1 MDSDMEPVS
10 MSQNKVI
17 STLDNGKMMDFQ
29 AKVSLSSQMDNDMK
43 DKWSMEL
50 EKDKEPSTTVMAEFI
65 EAPGIMIKEMDMELK
80 KEFIIMKGN
89 GKMIRNKDKEW

>member
-1 MDSDMEPVS
+1 
-10 MSQNKVI
+10 
-17 STLDNGKMMDFQ
+17 
-29 AKVSLSSQMDNDMK
+29 
-43 DKWSMEL
+43 MEL

-89 GKMIRNKDKEW
+89 GKMIRNKDKE

>member
-1 MDSDMEPVS
+1 MEPVS

-43 DKWSMEL
+43 DK
-50 EKDKEPSTTVMAEFI
+50 
-65 EAPGIMIKEMDMELK
+65 
-80 KEFIIMKGN
+80 
-89 GKMIRNKDKEW
+89 